1 MKLRLL
7 SVILICAVLFCACTT
22 DTPNDGIASND
33 NTAVSGDVETQEPP
47 VSDTADTDIEAEDVS
62 NGPNIEFRILET
74 GYMSQTPILCGDY
87 LVYPT
92 YDQPSNYDERI
103 PLLRIMDINS
113 GEIVEEI
120 AFGANEFIPRVIQG
134 DGNNLCT
141 VIVQTDSETDSGF
154 VYTYNVGTVNVD
166 FECTKLDAVNYPD
179 NYFKHYDKKLAHFDH
194 DIIDVE
200 SGEVLVDGE
209 YGEHQYGFDSKTQYY
224 MFPID
229 ESRFVYR
236 TGGYEALPGFGIYDF
251 ESKTATDVPNGK
263 DMIPKGYRN
272 GKIYSVSTTWDGF
285 GSELYVTNISTLETE
300 WFMTVPFELGI
311 NDYAEYFMPENGEFI
326 LIYKPF
332 TVGTDADDSWDIP
345 ALLYLVDPDSA
356 EVIDTCVM
364 PLNQNVGSAL
374 MLDDDTFAMFYYYS
388 QDGVNK
394 TALMIA
400 DITV

>member
-1 MKLRLL
+1 MKLKFLCIVLSCLL
-7 SVILICAVLFCACTT
+7 LLGACAA
-22 DTPNDGIASND
+22 DTPNNDIAEND
-33 NTAVSGDVETQEPP
+33 NIVVSDDVQTQEPP
-47 VSDTADTDIEAEDVS
+47 IADTADIDVEAEDASVE
-62 NGPNIEFRILET
+62 PNIEFRVLET
-74 GYMSQTPILCGDY
+74 GYMSQTPILCRDY
-87 LVYPT
+87 LVFPT

-120 AFGANEFIPRVIQG
+120 AFGKNEFIPRVIQG
-134 DGNNLCT
+134 DGSNLCT
-141 VIVQTDSETDSGF
+141 VIVETDSETDSGF

-194 DIIDVE
+194 DIINVE
-200 SGEVLVDGE
+200 NGEVLVDGDC
-209 YGEHQYGFDSKTQYY
+209 GEHQYGFDSKTQYY

-251 ESKTATDVPNGK
+251 ESKTAKDVPNGK

-272 GKIYSVSTTWDGF
+272 GRIYSVSTTWDGF

-300 WFMTVPFELGI
+300 WFMTVPFELGV
-311 NDYAEYFMPENGEFI
+311 NDYAEYFMPGNGEFI
-326 LIYKPF
+326 LIYKPY
-332 TVGTDADDSWDIP
+332 TVGDEKDIP
-345 ALLYLVDPDSA
+345 AVLWLADPDSG
-356 EVIDTCVM
+356 EVIRSFELSQD
-364 PLNQNVGSAL
+364 QNVGSAL
-374 MLDDDTFAMFYYYS
+374 MLDDNTFAMYYYYN

-394 TALMIA
+394 SALMIA